1 MKIQKIFNA
10 NTIRLFYLL
19 PNFSFKINHYYS
31 TEQNENK
38 PKPDDSDDFLNKEQY
53 LKKLTEQRLK
63 EELEEEENKKL
74 EELYT
79 KMKKRE
85 YEVSLS
91 RVDFAKIQTENI
103 NLIPKDNFH
112 SVDEMFY
119 FLQSL
124 SSKISEKNLQKCL
137 QGLLSLA
144 DKIGSKDLE
153 NIYYKQFLIILRDN
167 VSLISEPA
175 NLLLIAQFLD
185 IFCVSE
191 QKIWEVFERKVLNK
205 HLSIS
210 DKDLVQIFL
219 HFSNQKEGSEYFY
232 DRYEEFFKARL
243 AKMSFNDLYLI
254 FQGYFNSKLG
264 TKEFIVALIEEIK
277 NKINDAPPQ
286 NLIKLAYY
294 YNQAQNVSMNFVS
307 LLEEKII
314 EKIDQLSFED
324 FANCGVAF
332 GIRDSHH
339 KLFKLIEENIMKN
352 IKDLTPLKIK
362 KILEAL
368 AFNYRGSVELL
379 LFLKPH
385 VLDNINYFEY
395 VDLANIN
402 KSYFIMEVL
411 DPQDEFYKIIEKKIV
426 RHLKDLNNVKNE
438 ELIEFVKCFCVS
450 RNASREFY
458 KLMELVVEYKI
469 KDLIRTPDYISTI
482 YEFYSSSG
490 FCSPELL
497 QKLQS
502 FL

>member
-1 MKIQKIFNA
+1 MRIQKFFNA
-10 NTIRLFYLL
+10 NTIRFCFLL
-19 PNFSFKINHYYS
+19 PNLSFKINHYYS
-31 TEQNENK
+31 TEKKDNK
-38 PKPDDSDDFLNKEQY
+38 PKLDDSDDFLNKEQY
-53 LKKLTEQRLK
+53 LKKLTEERLK
-63 EELEEEENKKL
+63 EELEEEESKKL

-112 SVDEMFY
+112 SVDEIFY

-137 QGLLSLA
+137 QGLLSLV

-153 NIYYKQFLIILRDN
+153 NIYYKQFLVILKDN
-167 VSLISEPA
+167 VNLISDPA

-191 QKIWEVFERKVLNK
+191 EKIWEVFERKVLNK
-205 HLSIS
+205 HQSIS
-210 DKDLVQIFL
+210 DKDLIQIFL

-243 AKMSFNDLYLI
+243 EKMSFNDLYLI

-264 TKEFIVALIEEIK
+264 TKEFIGEIIGEMK
-277 NKINDAPPQ
+277 KKINDAPPQ

-294 YNQAQNVSMNFVS
+294 YNQAQNVSMNFLS
-307 LLEEKII
+307 LIEEKII
-314 EKIDQLSFED
+314 EKIDQLTFED
-324 FANCGVAF
+324 FANCGAAF
-332 GIRDSHH
+332 GQRDSHH
-339 KLFKLIEENIMKN
+339 NLFKIIEENIMKN
-352 IKDLTPLKIK
+352 INDLTPLKIK

-368 AFNYRGSVELL
+368 AFTYKGSVELL

-385 VLDNINYFEY
+385 VLDHINYFDY
-395 VDLANIN
+395 VDLANIS
-402 KSYFIMEVL
+402 KSYYIMEVL
-411 DPQDEFYKIIEKKIV
+411 NSQDEFFQIIEKKIV
-426 RHLKDLNNVKNE
+426 QHLKNLNNVKNE

-450 RNASREFY
+450 RNGSREFY
-458 KLMELVVEYKI
+458 KLMELVVEYKL
-469 KDLIRTPDYISTI
+469 KDLIRIPDYISI
-482 YEFYSSSG
+482 LYNFYSTSG
-490 FCSPELL
+490 FCSPQLL
-497 QKLQS
+497 TKLET
-502 FL
+502 LL